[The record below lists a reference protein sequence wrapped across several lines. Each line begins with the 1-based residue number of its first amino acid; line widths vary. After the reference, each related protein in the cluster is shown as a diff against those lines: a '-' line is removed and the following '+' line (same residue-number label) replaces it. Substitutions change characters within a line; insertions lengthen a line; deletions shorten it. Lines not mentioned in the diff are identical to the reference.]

1 MWLIL
6 EKQQGCVNNM
16 NKRQGIILA
25 SLFLLLGTLI
35 LVIFATQKPQELR
48 QKAATPTGPVELI
61 VSPSTSIVT
70 GGTPASISLSV
81 NIPTQTNIDGFQ
93 IIANLSGNIPMLNY
107 EQPTLPGMTLL
118 KYGLTGTSDTK
129 QLSIVYI
136 SDDPLKPYI
145 GQGLISLGKIKFPAP
160 TSGSLTLSFN
170 TTLTKIAENQT
181 TKDIVRVPSPIT
193 YTFVPP
199 TVKVLFPNGGEI
211 LSSGQFERIN
221 WDMSEGLQYV
231 NIYLVNSLGAST
243 SIAKINAPIKTY
255 EWTVPVVTVSGQ
267 YKIAAVGGPWTG
279 MGAAPQDESDGFFK
293 INPLIPTNTPTPIP
307 INTPTIKP
315 TIKPTLSPTPTKKP
329 TVTPTRY
336 IPPPTATR
344 YIPKPTATKYIP
356 RPTLIPP
363 RRPTPPPPRR
373 CIWQWPWRPFPCI
386 IYAM

>member
-1 MWLIL
+1 
-6 EKQQGCVNNM
+6 M

-160 TSGSLTLSFN
+160 TSG
-170 TTLTKIAENQT
+170 
-181 TKDIVRVPSPIT
+181 
-193 YTFVPP
+193 
-199 TVKVLFPNGGEI
+199 
-211 LSSGQFERIN
+211 
-221 WDMSEGLQYV
+221 
-231 NIYLVNSLGAST
+231 
-243 SIAKINAPIKTY
+243 
-255 EWTVPVVTVSGQ
+255 
-267 YKIAAVGGPWTG
+267 
-279 MGAAPQDESDGFFK
+279 
-293 INPLIPTNTPTPIP
+293 
-307 INTPTIKP
+307 
-315 TIKPTLSPTPTKKP
+315 
-329 TVTPTRY
+329 
-336 IPPPTATR
+336 
-344 YIPKPTATKYIP
+344 
-356 RPTLIPP
+356 
-363 RRPTPPPPRR
+363 
-373 CIWQWPWRPFPCI
+373 
-386 IYAM
+386 